1 MGMLAGRSE
10 RNFLSA
16 FREIGLIGIPERPPA
31 STLEAEETNERSP
44 FVTIEVVLTIFEAGW
59 SLKGRITDD
68 DSINPAFPN
77 GNGNVRKL

>member
-1 MGMLAGRSE
+1 M
-10 RNFLSA
+10 
-16 FREIGLIGIPERPPA
+16 
-31 STLEAEETNERSP
+31 
-44 FVTIEVVLTIFEAGW
+44 TIEVVLTIFEAGW